1 MLYSCR
7 HCLWIVGN
15 AHTLSESGTE
25 WTDLVADAERRKC
38 VFCATND
45 AAICKLVVQVKQEL
59 DELDDL
65 LNADSAV
72 FSNTRWKV
80 STMVSVSLTLNIL
93 SYFYNMSLQLIIR
106 IANHIYECVYYETHA
121 VVGEVGFTEYT
132 LPLQCDFVGD
142 HE

>member
-15 AHTLSESGTE
+15 AHTLYKSGTE

-38 VFCATND
+38 VFSATND
-45 AAICKLVVQVKQEL
+45 ATMCKLVVQVKQEL

-80 STMVSVSLTLNIL
+80 ITMVSASLTLTIL
-93 SYFYNMSLQLIIR
+93 HIFYSLRPKIS
-106 IANHIYECVYYETHA
+106 VS
-121 VVGEVGFTEYT
+121 T
-132 LPLQCDFVGD
+132 LY
-142 HE
+142 